1 MTSSIFLIGF
11 ISIPLIIAILLI
23 FLFVKWLKPD
33 FLQFRKSINEK
44 PEGLLD
50 VDDRYNAA
58 KVEKEK
64 ELNEILDKINVQG
77 FNKLSKLEKDRL
89 EELSK

>member
-1 MTSSIFLIGF
+1 VTLILLIGF
-11 ISIPLIIAILLI
+11 LSIPLIIAIILI

-33 FLQFRKSINEK
+33 FLQFRKSIQQK

-50 VDDRYNAA
+50 IDDRYNKT

-64 ELNEILDKINVQG
+64 ELNELLEKINKQG
-77 FNKLSKLEKDRL
+77 LNKLTKLEKERL